1 MKKIISVFASILLIV
16 SFSITAF
23 AGSASDLEYSTYWYT
38 PSNYNSINCY
48 GYAIGENVAVDPGY
62 FSAGSYEYS
71 NTITEIQFKNLV
83 VADLMALGYSVR
95 IASGPDA
102 TLSSDEIMIAYYYG
116 GWEGTVDNNNFYEGR
131 SYHFWVKDDNVN
143 WDHKFGRS
151 SGIMHFDYIP
161 GSSNITKVSNE
172 FYNGITRVYEPARIF
187 ANTSNIAGSWGYII
201 FNYYDPSV
209 VPRSA
214 ELLALSANV
223 EEQQDNSI
231 AAVFE
236 RYIQSLEESD
246 KQ

>member
-1 MKKIISVFASILLIV
+1 MKKIISIFVSILLIV

-23 AGSASDLEYSTYWYT
+23 ADSASDLEYSTYLWT

-71 NTITEIQFKNLV
+71 NAITGTQFKNLV

-95 IASGPDA
+95 TTTSPSA

-116 GWEGTVDNNNFYEGR
+116 GWEGTVGNNDFEER
-131 SYHFWVKDDNVN
+131 SYHFWVKDDNAN
-143 WDHKFGRS
+143 WNHKFGRS
-151 SGIMHFDYIP
+151 SGLMRFNYVP
-161 GSSNITKVSNE
+161 KSSNITKVSNE
-172 FYNGITRVYEPARIF
+172 FYNGITGVYQPAVLF
-187 ANTSNIAGSWGYII
+187 ANTSTLGGSWGYII

-214 ELLALSANV
+214 ELLALTANAV
-223 EEQQDNSI
+223 EQQDNSI

-236 RYIQSLEESD
+236 RYTQSLEESD